1 MRSRPASGPEAAAAP
16 ADHLPDWAAMLD
28 EYSDYRGWTR
38 DGIPIRTKLE
48 ALGLGAEGTRLGL

>member
-1 MRSRPASGPEAAAAP
+1 
-16 ADHLPDWAAMLD
+16 MLD
-28 EYSDYRGWTR
+28 EYSDYQGRMR